1 MINMNDRNHSAEF
14 VSSVVAGVQARE
26 LLLEAIA
33 NGPKS
38 GLDLRRSLTKR
49 LKSRV
54 SNAKLYYNLQ
64 VLSEAHIIKLQ
75 SKWRGKEV
83 ELDPMW
89 VQPVREYFGTEVPV
103 VSLGGLEERFRSPT
117 FVEFALRAS
126 DLRPIRYYFVAG
138 EKFRTRVSGV
148 PGNVKFIFVSEDLL
162 ERDSAG
168 IKRVFEGIINDELK
182 SHEVIVDLSD
192 GGRLGLLVLYKLA
205 EDYGLRRFYLPDSQ
219 QKIIWLP

>member
-1 MINMNDRNHSAEF
+1 MTDRNHSAGF
-14 VSSVVAGVQARE
+14 VSSVIAGVQARE

-33 NGPKS
+33 GGPKS
-38 GLDLRRSLTKR
+38 GLDLRRFLAKR
-49 LKSRV
+49 LKSKV

-64 VLSEAHIIKLQ
+64 VLSEAHLIRLQ

-89 VQPVREYFGTEVPV
+89 LQPVREHFDTEVPV
-103 VSLGGLEERFRSPT
+103 VCLGGLEERFRSPT

-138 EKFRTRVSGV
+138 EKFRSKVSGM

-168 IKRVFEGIINDELK
+168 IKRVFEGIITDELK

>member
-1 MINMNDRNHSAEF
+1 MNDRNHSAEF

>member
-1 MINMNDRNHSAEF
+1 MINMNDRSHTAEF
-14 VSSVVAGVQARE
+14 VSAVVAGVQARE
-26 LLLEAIA
+26 LLLEAVA

-49 LKSRV
+49 LRSRV

-103 VSLGGLEERFRSPT
+103 VCLGGLEERFRSPT

-126 DLRPIRYYFVAG
+126 DMRPIRYYFVAG

-162 ERDSAG
+162 ERDPAG
-168 IKRVFEGIINDELK
+168 IKRVFEGIIKDELK
-182 SHEVIVDLSD
+182 SHEVIMDLSD